1 MALRDTDN
9 LGPDS
14 TGQTSEGVWPYVG
27 VGCLTAASGMMGCAM
42 IAVLVAKI
50 VGYATGC
57 AADGETG
64 APCDWLTYAL
74 RGGLLGLVLV
84 PTIVIRR
91 MRKTRAASR
100 NSE

>member
-1 MALRDTDN
+1 MTLRDTDN
-9 LGPDS
+9 LGPES

-27 VGCLTAASGMMGCAM
+27 VGCLTAISGMMASAM
-42 IAVLVAKI
+42 IAVLLAKL

-57 AADGETG
+57 TADSETG

-74 RGGLLGLVLV
+74 RGGLLGLIVV

-91 MRKTRAASR
+91 MRKARAASR

>member
-1 MALRDTDN
+1 MRDTDN
-9 LGPDS
+9 LGPEAS
-14 TGQTSEGVWPYVG
+14 GQTSEGVWPYVG
-27 VGCLTAASGMMGCAM
+27 VGCLTAVSGMMGSAM
-42 IAVLVAKI
+42 IAVLLAKI
-50 VGYATGC
+50 MGYASGC
-57 AADGETG
+57 SADAETG

>member
-1 MALRDTDN
+1 MRDTDN
-9 LGPDS
+9 LGPEAS
-14 TGQTSEGVWPYVG
+14 AQTSEGVWPYVG
-27 VGCLTAASGMMGCAM
+27 VGCLTAVSGMMGSAM
-42 IAVLVAKI
+42 IAVLLAKI
-50 VGYATGC
+50 VGYASGC
-57 AADGETG
+57 SADAETG

-100 NSE
+100 NFE